1 MLDGKLRIAPTC
13 YHMLHQVPVMTAHEM
28 NFFYDEGLVTPHGTL
43 GYEMLT
49 DSMVPFG
56 LEKLGISQAMKEK
69 SIDIALDVQ
78 SRTVFYQRARGADLY
93 IICGWRN
100 QHTNVWMA
108 PPHIKTLQ
116 DLKGKRV
123 GISDFNSIRHWA
135 IQIQLK
141 KAGLDLERDVE
152 WVRLGVNGRFHV
164 DAIRSG
170 KVECAP
176 VSPWHAEDLK
186 KEGCNALVSPA
197 DQYPDGRPER
207 IIAATGRILEE
218 RPDLV
223 KSFLRGMIRSYWF
236 IRDMPKNFEYVNNL
250 EKRLRLKSPD
260 PEERVVT
267 HLRSPRDLEAM
278 PFPLNGRA
286 TGFEDMLKE
295 EERLGE
301 LNYEVPPI
309 KEVAAQDLVDEAFKE
324 LRGAERAGGGVRAR
338 ESSREALGVLAPG
351 AVPKLQTFTSF
362 KPWCTAWF
370 YSRKSKSR
378 RAAIAED
385 VKNKCKVSTLRH

>member
-13 YHMLHQVPVMTAHEM
+13 YHVLHQVPVMTAHEM
-28 NFFYDEGLVTPHGTL
+28 NFFYDEGLKSADGSPA
-43 GYEMLT
+43 YEILH

-69 SIDIALDVQ
+69 SVDIALDVQ
-78 SRTVFYQRARGADLY
+78 SRTVFFQRARGADLY
-93 IICGWRN
+93 IIAGWRN
-100 QHTNVWMA
+100 QHTNVWMGA
-108 PPHIKTLQ
+108 PHIKSLQ

-152 WVRLGVNGRFHV
+152 WVRIGVAHRLHSE
-164 DAIRSG
+164 ALRSG

-176 VSPWHAEDLK
+176 LPPWHAEDLK
-186 KEGCNALVSPA
+186 KEGCNALVTPA
-197 DQYPDGRPER
+197 DQYPNGRPER

-223 KSFLRGMIRSYWF
+223 KSFLKGMIRSYWF
-236 IRDMPKNFEYVNNL
+236 VRDMPKNHEYINNL
-250 EKRLRLKSPD
+250 EKRLRLRSPD

-267 HLRSPRDLEAM
+267 NSGRTTRDLEAM
-278 PFPLNGRA
+278 PFPVDGRA
-286 TGFEDMLKE
+286 TGFEDMLAE

-301 LNYEVPPI
+301 LNYKVPAIQEVC
-309 KEVAAQDLVDEAFKE
+309 AQDLVGEAFNELRERKE
-324 LRGAERAGGGVRAR
+324 LEPDYQRVRAVAERWG
-338 ESSREALGVLAPG
+338 
-351 AVPKLQTFTSF
+351 
-362 KPWCTAWF
+362 
-370 YSRKSKSR
+370 Y
-378 RAAIAED
+378 
-385 VKNKCKVSTLRH
+385 

>member
-13 YHMLHQVPVMTAHEM
+13 YHVLHQVPVMTAHEM
-28 NFFYDEGLVTPHGTL
+28 NFFYDEGLRAADGSRA
-43 GYEMLT
+43 YEILT

-69 SIDIALDVQ
+69 SVDIALDVQ
-78 SRTVFYQRARGADLY
+78 SRTVFFQRARGADLY
-93 IICGWRN
+93 IIAGWRN
-100 QHTNVWMA
+100 QHTNVWVS
-108 PPHIKTLQ
+108 PPHIKSLR

-152 WVRLGVNGRFHV
+152 WVRIGVAARLHK
-164 DAIRSG
+164 DAIRNG
-170 KVECAP
+170 KVECSP
-176 VSPWHAEDLK
+176 VPTWDAEDLK

-223 KSFLRGMIRSYWF
+223 KSFLKGMIRSYWF
-236 IRDMPKNFEYVNNL
+236 VRDMPKNYEYITNL
-250 EKRLRLKSPD
+250 EKRLRLHSPD

-267 HLRSPRDLEAM
+267 HPSRTARDLEAM
-278 PFPLNGRA
+278 PFPIDGRA

-301 LNYEVPPI
+301 LNYEVPAI
-309 KEVAAQDLVDEAFKE
+309 HDVCAQDLVQEAFKE
-324 LRGAERAGGGVRAR
+324 LIQR
-338 ESSREALGVLAPG
+338 ENLAPEYQR
-351 AVPKLQTFTSF
+351 V
-362 KPWCTAWF
+362 
-370 YSRKSKSR
+370 R
-378 RAAIAED
+378 AIAE
-385 VKNKCKVSTLRH
+385 RWGY